1 MRSATGITYPIKG
14 LEVALVEFKNISAEI
29 SLGDDFPTLANLLL
43 LRQIRIINGVRI
55 EGKGLSFYIPINAVV
70 FLELID

>member
-1 MRSATGITYPIKG
+1 MKG

-29 SLGDDFPTLANLLL
+29 SLSDDFPTLANLLL
-43 LRQIRIINGVRI
+43 MRQIRIINEVRI
-55 EGKGLSFYIPINAVV
+55 EGNGLSFYIPINTVV